1 MSLYKTSKKI
11 RYTLA
16 IVYILIM
23 GGILLGTYLSQPTA
37 KAERVLLDQNTSK
50 SLVLC

>member
-23 GGILLGTYLSQPTA
+23 GGILLGTYLSQ
-37 KAERVLLDQNTSK
+37 KNNSAEVVIQE
-50 SLVLC
+50 